1 MKSSKY
7 GIALILLIP
16 IGLVAGPV
24 LWAGM
29 RSEIAHWYLAAA
41 ANAIELG
48 KGDADKSIESA
59 RAWDPEVGRLQDY
72 LTVCLRQFRS
82 KEADLSLSD
91 IFKQVPED
99 SKLEIAEQLARQF
112 GSKGDFALA
121 ADVMRTLLGE
131 QVNRRIIYWDVM
143 ISRALTEESEA
154 KAIQTLRDAITAN
167 PDNSTLRILLA
178 EEFASIL
185 DKREDFTSTLEA
197 YKLWFGEKYDRTVY
211 RLNALAYGRALAN
224 VELDQ
229 ALVDIDEALGHR
241 PDDPELRDTRAWVY
255 YQLGRYEEAFLDADF
270 SVKTRERP
278 SISSWLQAVWEWLQV
293 AAESPETNLPL
304 GATSEEVPD
313 SGQVAEEVAE
323 EFAEFG
329 TIVGDPPVVMLDPPK
344 NYLKRSKASV
354 ITWSRGV
361 MRYHRAKILEKLGR
375 VEESEADWK
384 WIEENRLPPDDRL
397 H

>member
-1 MKSSKY
+1 LKSSKY